1 MMNQERAKQF
11 MRDFDKVLEKLR
23 ETTSVDEIE
32 ELKEYFVNEYPEIFQ
47 VEFALEEVDKEL
59 ERIVKHDERLRE
71 VEEKLLTSISM
82 EPFTNY
88 EGIEYDKTLSTVKK
102 IALYQKAID
111 DTMRRHIYFAA
122 NQGKLLEKCFIQGRK
137 IYKKTL
143 KESGMS
149 RQWAHFLRRLVKLVE
164 DYNQFLYCTITLK
177 FVKRNFKII
186 REICE
191 RDPEK
196 WK

>member
-1 MMNQERAKQF
+1 MNRERAKQF
-11 MRDFDKVLEKLR
+11 MRDFDKIFEKLR

-32 ELKEYFVNEYPEIFQ
+32 ELKEYFVDEYPEIFQ

-88 EGIEYDKTLSTVKK
+88 EGIEYHKTISTVKK

-111 DTMRRHIYFAA
+111 DMTRRHIYFAT

-137 IYKKTL
+137 IYKK
-143 KESGMS
+143 
-149 RQWAHFLRRLVKLVE
+149 
-164 DYNQFLYCTITLK
+164 D
-177 FVKRNFKII
+177 VKR
-186 REICE
+186 
-191 RDPEK
+191 K
-196 WK
+196 WLEQTMGSFLTKASKARRGL